1 METLD
6 LPRWRGRPPSS
17 GVRGWP
23 MPGVGPNDLPMSV
36 QALKDRQAGRFSEA
50 DVNGD
55 SQLDVGEMQ
64 ALSARTSSPTSW
76 NAV

>member
-1 METLD
+1 
-6 LPRWRGRPPSS
+6 
-17 GVRGWP
+17 